1 MVVGPEGDGVAIFDE
16 TARYEIWGGEAG
28 RTHHCARLCY
38 TIVMNNDIISALVVL
53 AVAIVAFFVRD
64 KYSFVAKILSVL
76 AFVFI
81 VLRYIVIMLGCLFSC
96 RNAEIPTALIIVVG
110 LAASATFLVAWSFI
124 HSRLR
129 SGYFYIALVLFILFS
144 VGNIFFAMIDTGS
157 LRFNDNNGNYVYAPI
172 KYTYDGGSIEQF
184 AVFDKNL
191 RTWSE
196 YGWGERNSEKEV
208 IYNFI
213 EVERTSEFYTL
224 NDMTRKT
231 MLRIPISGGM
241 SSISVGGTIDWKP
254 YKLLT
259 KIED

>member
-1 MVVGPEGDGVAIFDE
+1 
-16 TARYEIWGGEAG
+16 
-28 RTHHCARLCY
+28 
-38 TIVMNNDIISALVVL
+38 
-53 AVAIVAFFVRD
+53 
-64 KYSFVAKILSVL
+64 
-76 AFVFI
+76 
-81 VLRYIVIMLGCLFSC
+81 MLGCLFSC
-96 RNAEIPTALIIVVG
+96 RNAEIPTVLIIVVG
-110 LAASATFLVAWSFI
+110 LAVFSTFLVAWPFI
-124 HSRLR
+124 HGRLR
-129 SGYFYIALVLFILFS
+129 SWYFYIALVLFILFS
-144 VGNIFFAMIDTGS
+144 VGNVFFAINDTDS

-191 RTWSE
+191 HTWSE
-196 YGWGERNSEKEV
+196 YGWGERNSEKE
-208 IYNFI
+208 ITYNFV

-231 MLRIPISGGM
+231 MLKIPISGGM